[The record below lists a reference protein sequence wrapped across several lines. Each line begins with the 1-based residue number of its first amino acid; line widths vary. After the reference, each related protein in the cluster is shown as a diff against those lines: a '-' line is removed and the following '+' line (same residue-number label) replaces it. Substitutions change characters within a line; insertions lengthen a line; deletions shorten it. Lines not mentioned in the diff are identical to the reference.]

1 MGIRGTEGYGRY
13 WRVTSMGNTG
23 ISRGTGNKGKSPS
36 HLQIS
41 FPQRSYHPLLPTR
54 DQLHQTPMYSQE
66 APNQRNQ
73 VRENYI
79 KVPKQKQN
87 K

>member
-1 MGIRGTEGYGRY
+1 MGNKGYGRY

-41 FPQRSYHPLLPTR
+41 FPTKKLPSAPPHQGPATSYS
-54 DQLHQTPMYSQE
+54 Y
-66 APNQRNQ
+66 
-73 VRENYI
+73 V
-79 KVPKQKQN
+79 
-87 K
+87 